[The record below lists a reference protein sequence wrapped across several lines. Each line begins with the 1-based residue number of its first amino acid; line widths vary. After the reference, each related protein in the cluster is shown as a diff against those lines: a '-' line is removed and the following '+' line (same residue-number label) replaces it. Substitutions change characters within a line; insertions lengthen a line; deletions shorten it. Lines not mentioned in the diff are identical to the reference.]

1 MTADVPAAEAMDVDK
16 PEPSGKSSGEGE
28 ARTEPAASDGQN
40 LVDAL
45 RQLEDDPSSEED
57 EDLAAGGGKKKV
69 LVGGEGADFVAAELG
84 RNPDVAD
91 AIKRIQDQ
99 GALKTAGIDRESD
112 AEPLLGL
119 LGQLG
124 MTRAEVYRHTLDD
137 ALKELRDRIEAMP
150 QGTLLSL
157 LDASFPYIGIEE
169 LKAIPLAALEH
180 LKPVPSSY
188 LKQISRNVELF
199 RQLPVEVQ
207 RQCWELR
214 GELLRRHTAPALTA
228 YAEET
233 ATTMRNLDQDL
244 ALAPLDV
251 NEGFAVYIPG
261 TAPSST
267 EGGQK
272 GHAPKPHVPGLPRA
286 SLRRASASVQRLKRV
301 VGDSKKLYLGVVI
314 NCRVHFAEHGDV
326 GACSLRS
333 QLLMSLHDD
342 EKTGLCGV
350 DRCHRLAW
358 LADACVRDR
367 CLDGRRCA
375 EIVQI
380 IEKIDFDSKAGE
392 RAARAKTAG
401 SKKKATPPAPS
412 RKMATR
418 SAPPKLPTLKF
429 TFGKKKD
436 EEKKDEEKKEED
448 AKEPAATAPAAEPPA
463 AVPAEP
469 SVGGGNTDVGA
480 PGPTASDADDGVS
493 DAPAGSVV
501 ADLSNASG
509 ENLLGDAAM
518 CLRDPPVLHL
528 LLHETLRTL
537 DAALEKN
544 KNAKKIEPLS
554 KNARLEELTR
564 LVTLALA
571 ARRILRD
578 RAPSFPE
585 VPAELMDRFYPLLGD
600 VIASGGF
607 LGDTIDDEGKAGDAG
622 GTPSDEEGEVPEDME
637 LAEVEETNEDGEIV
651 LVKKWRPRSKP
662 AFRIKI
668 NVKSAKKA
676 SVKQQIAELSEMM
689 KTSDVARKIALTHAL
704 RRLREGDVAGANPIL
719 AAAAAGGLPD
729 ARVGDEQP
737 FAVTL
742 ARRLAAMNS
751 GMGAVEAAAP
761 GGALWRNAVD
771 GCLLRCCV
779 AGLEVH
785 EETLRL
791 VLAASARMTGEDL
804 CSIVESTLHVTRK
817 SRKVNKRRA
826 KPIVYEYE
834 PIKPVKGVIAG
845 RRGLGGGVG
854 GGGSFG
860 GPGLGG
866 SSGDLGG
873 YASASSAGLGG
884 YTSGGTDAGSDGAP
898 GNNSGADGVQATYQL
913 LVRRE
918 SARLT
923 EAAAPKLHEYLA
935 RKDRRDMKRSGR
947 AVGGVGDEDD
957 AGRPFSP

>member
-99 GALKTAGIDRESD
+99 GALKTVGIDRESD

-272 GHAPKPHVPGLPRA
+272 GHVPKPHVPGLPRA

-392 RAARAKTAG
+392 RAARAKSDAG
-401 SKKKATPPAPS
+401 SKKKATPSAPA

-418 SAPPKLPTLKF
+418 NAPPKLPTLKF
-429 TFGKKKD
+429 TFGKKK
-436 EEKKDEEKKEED
+436 EED
-448 AKEPAATAPAAEPPA
+448 AKEPLA

-585 VPAELMDRFYPLLGD
+585 VPADLMDRFYPLLGD

-689 KTSDVARKIALTHAL
+689 KASDVARKIALTHAL
-704 RRLREGDVAGANPIL
+704 RRLREGDVAGAKPIL

-791 VLAASARMTGEDL
+791 VLAASARMTSEDL
-804 CSIVESTLHVTRK
+804 CAVVEATLHVTRK

-845 RRGLGGGVG
+845 RRGLSGLGGG
-854 GGGSFG
+854 FRL

-873 YASASSAGLGG
+873 YASASSVGLGG
-884 YTSGGTDAGSDGAP
+884 YTSGGTDAGSDGV
-898 GNNSGADGVQATYQL
+898 GGISGGGADGVQATYQL

-935 RKDRRDMKRSGR
+935 RKDRRDMRRSGR
-947 AVGGVGDEDD
+947 AGGAGDEDD
-957 AGRPFSP
+957 TGRPFSP